1 MNILKSNR
9 SYSIALF
16 TGISIAKGI
25 LASLGLVTLAFG
37 NAPVGPGSATHA
49 PESSSQINSFPVTYK
64 TIKIDGLDIFYRE
77 AGDPDKPTILL
88 LHGFPTSSFMF
99 RNLIP
104 QLADKY
110 HLVAPDYPGF
120 GQSSMPRVN
129 EFEYTFEN
137 LTNVVDK
144 FTQRLNLTKYSIY
157 VQDYG
162 SPVGFRLAVKHPERI
177 QAIIVQNGNAYE
189 NGLSEAAAPLKT
201 YGETGDEKIG
211 EALKGFL
218 KFETTKFQY
227 LHGAKNPELISPD
240 TWTLD
245 QIGLDRE
252 GNQAI
257 QLALFKNYVTNIR
270 QYGEWHKYFRQY
282 QPATLIVWGKNDPFF
297 TVDGVENGF
306 KKDLKN
312 IEVHYFDG
320 GHFVLEE
327 YGDEIAAKISCFM
340 KKCMKK

>member
-1 MNILKSNR
+1 MKNKILWTIWAIVLIGSTTVFAAPKSNDE
-9 SYSIALF
+9 
-16 TGISIAKGI
+16 
-25 LASLGLVTLAFG
+25 
-37 NAPVGPGSATHA
+37 SART
-49 PESSSQINSFPVTYK
+49 TYN

-77 AGDPDKPTILL
+77 AGDKSKPTILL

-104 QLADKY
+104 ELSGKY
-110 HLVAPDYPGF
+110 HVVAPDYPGF
-120 GQSSMPRVN
+120 GQSSMPKAN

-144 FTQRLNLTKYSIY
+144 FTQQLKLDKYSIY

-189 NGLSEAAAPLKT
+189 NGLSETAAPLKT

-218 KFETTKFQY
+218 KLETTKFQY
-227 LHGAKNPELISPD
+227 THGAKNPQFISPD
-240 TWTLD
+240 TWTID

-270 QYGEWHKYFRQY
+270 QYDAWHEYFRKY
-282 QPATLIVWGKNDPFF
+282 QPPTLIVWGKNDPFF

-312 IEVHYFDG
+312 VEINYFDG
-320 GHFVLEE
+320 GHFALEE
-327 YGDEIAAKISCFM
+327 YTDEIAAKIQVFLTKNL
-340 KKCMKK
+340 KK

>member
-1 MNILKSNR
+1 MNSFNSNR
-9 SYSIALF
+9 SYSHSLF
-16 TGISIAKGI
+16 AGISIAKGI
-25 LASLGLVTLAFG
+25 LVSLCVVTLAFG
-37 NAPVGPGSATHA
+37 NALAESGPTLEGTRST
-49 PESSSQINSFPVTYK
+49 SQIKSFPITYK
-64 TIKIDGLDIFYRE
+64 TIKVDGLDILYRE
-77 AGDPDKPTILL
+77 AGDPAKPAILL

-120 GQSSMPRVN
+120 GQSSMPKVN

-144 FTQRLNLTKYSIY
+144 FTQQLKLTKYSIY

-162 SPVGFRLAVKHPERI
+162 SPIGFRLAVKHPERI

-218 KFETTKFQY
+218 KLETTKFQY
-227 LHGAKNPELISPD
+227 LHGAKNPALISPD

-257 QLALFKNYVTNIR
+257 QLALFKNYITNIR
-270 QYGEWHKYFRQY
+270 QYDDWHKYFRKY
-282 QPATLIVWGKNDPFF
+282 QPATLVVWGKNDPFF
-297 TVDGVENGF
+297 KVDGVENGF
-306 KKDLKN
+306 KKDLKT
-312 IEVHYFDG
+312 IEVDYFDG
-320 GHFVLEE
+320 GHFALEE
-327 YGDEIAAKISCFM
+327 YSQEIAVKISNFL
-340 KKCMKK
+340 KKHLKK

>member
-1 MNILKSNR
+1 MKNFNSDR
-9 SYSIALF
+9 SYSVALF
-16 TGISIAKGI
+16 TGITIAKGI
-25 LASLGLVTLAFG
+25 LASLFLVAFTYG
-37 NAPVGPGSATHA
+37 NVPDGVTSASHA
-49 PESSSQINSFPVTYK
+49 NRQPTQINSSRVLYK
-64 TIKIDGLDIFYRE
+64 TVKVDGLDIFYRE
-77 AGDPDKPTILL
+77 AGDPAKPTILL

-104 QLADKY
+104 LLADRY

-120 GQSSMPRVN
+120 GQSSMPKVN

-144 FTQRLNLTKYSIY
+144 FMQQLKLTKYSIY

-162 SPVGFRLAVKHPERI
+162 SPVGFRLAVNHPERI

-189 NGLSEAAAPLKT
+189 SGLSETAAPLKT
-201 YGETGDEKIG
+201 YGATGDEKIG

-218 KFETTKFQY
+218 KLETTKFQY
-227 LHGAKNPELISPD
+227 LHGAKNPDLISPD
-240 TWTLD
+240 TWTID

-270 QYGEWHKYFRQY
+270 QYDDWHKYFRQY
-282 QPATLIVWGKNDPFF
+282 QPATLVVWGRNDPFF
-297 TVDGVENGF
+297 TVDGVEKGF
-306 KKDLKN
+306 KNDLKN
-312 IEVHYFDG
+312 IEVDYFDG
-320 GHFVLEE
+320 GHFALEE
-327 YGDEIAAKISCFM
+327 YSNEIAEKMSSFL
-340 KKCMKK
+340 KKNLNK